1 MRILCA
7 TGYYK
12 PAYIYGGPVKSV
24 ATLCEGLARMGNQV
38 TVFTTNANGPG
49 RTLAVSSAQPQD
61 VNGVRVFY
69 YPISRARARIFPFY
83 SPALGNACAASV
95 ADYDILYIPATWTYV
110 MYAAGRHA
118 LRRGVPYIV
127 SPRGSFMTWSMAQK
141 ALKKRIYLEL
151 VERRIVNAAAAIHCT
166 SWLESEQ
173 LRRWGF
179 RSKVA
184 IIPNAIEA
192 ATFQEMP
199 ERGALRGKL
208 AIPASATVSL
218 YVGRLHKMKRI
229 DLLVEGFARVARETG
244 NAHLVVVGPD
254 EDGTGLSA
262 QARVA
267 DLGLSARVHFLGLL
281 TGHDL
286 LQAYRDADLLT
297 LLSHRENFG
306 MAAVEAM
313 AAGLPVLL
321 TQEVG
326 LAEEIT
332 RAQAGYAVPAQP
344 DQVAE
349 VWVQMLNAPE
359 LRHEM
364 GLSGKAIV
372 RQKFELSMVASQML
386 KLFTDSVG
394 GD

>member
-49 RTLAVSSAQPQD
+49 KTLAASSAQPQD

-69 YPISRARARIFPFY
+69 YPVSRSLARLFPFY
-83 SPALGNACAASV
+83 SPALGTACAASL
-95 ADYDILYIPATWTYV
+95 ADYDIIYIPATWTYV
-110 MYAAGRHA
+110 MYTVGRQA

-151 VERRIVNAAAAIHCT
+151 VERRIIDAAAAIHCT
-166 SWLESEQ
+166 SLLESEQ
-173 LRRWGF
+173 LRQWGF

-184 IIPNAIEA
+184 LVPNAIEA

-199 ERGALRGKL
+199 ERGALRCKL
-208 AIPASATVSL
+208 AIPANATVSL

-229 DLLVEGFARVARETG
+229 DLIVEVFARVVHET
-244 NAHLVVVGPD
+244 NDAHLLVVGPD
-254 EDGTGLSA
+254 EDGTGPSV
-262 QARVA
+262 QARA
-267 DLGLSARVHFLGLL
+267 AELGLASRVHFLGLL
-281 TGHDL
+281 TGPDL

-321 TQEVG
+321 TKEVG

-332 RAQAGYAVPAQP
+332 QAQAGHSVSAQP
-344 DQVAE
+344 DQIAE
-349 VWVQMLNAPE
+349 DWVQMLNAPKV
-359 LRHEM
+359 RHEM
-364 GLSGKAIV
+364 GLRGKAIV

-386 KLFTDSVG
+386 KLFADSVG
-394 GD
+394 GH